1 MFEIVKRKYIRQA
14 RHLVLANQRRPRR
27 PSAPD
32 VFGKQMSS
40 MKVEDRSFLYRV
52 CPLPRARTSIM
63 RVIKCR
69 KSIWWMPWR

>member
-40 MKVEDRSFLYRV
+40 ERSEDRSFLYRV
-52 CPLPRARTSIM
+52 CPLAEGADIDHESNQ
-63 RVIKCR
+63 V
-69 KSIWWMPWR
+69 S